1 MSDDLLRYRCQMA
14 LPGFGEAA
22 QQLLKEA
29 KVLVVGAGGLGCP
42 TLQYLAAIGV
52 GTIGIADYD
61 IVTIGILH
69 RQVLF
74 SPADKDFK
82 KAMIATKRL
91 QRQNLDIKVVT
102 HDLRVNA
109 SNVMELISQYDLI
122 VDCTDNFE
130 TRYLL
135 NDAGVL
141 AGKPVVYGAVY
152 QFEGQVAIWNVKNEN
167 GASSPNY
174 RDLFSEVDA
183 TQIPSCTEGGVI
195 PTLAGIIGCMQANEV
210 IKYVTKTGDL
220 LVGKV
225 LIFDAQTMNSR
236 IIKIGDTTKTNI
248 TKLAGSV
255 EQISMSIADVKKG
268 LEDNTLE
275 LLDIR
280 TDQERDEIDIGGEH
294 IEADELQDNWD
305 FINNGTTKVLYCS
318 SGKRSEEAVKMIK
331 NKFPDTKVFSLEG
344 GLGKWFEY
352 LDNL

>member
-1 MSDDLLRYRCQMA
+1 MNDDLLRYRCQIA

-22 QQLLKEA
+22 QRLLKEA

-42 TLQYLAAIGV
+42 ALQYLAAMGV
-52 GTIGIADYD
+52 GIIGIADYD
-61 IVTIGILH
+61 IVSIGNLH

-102 HDLRVNA
+102 HDIKVSA
-109 SNVMELISQYDLI
+109 SNVLELIDPYDII

-141 AGKPVVYGAVY
+141 SGKPVVYGAIY
-152 QFEGQVAIWNVKNEN
+152 QFEGQVAVWNVNN
-167 GASSPNY
+167 GNGTSSPNY
-174 RDLFSEVDA
+174 RDLFAEVDA
-183 TQIPSCTEGGVI
+183 TQVPNCAEGGVI

-210 IKYVTKTGDL
+210 IKYITQTGDVL
-220 LVGKV
+220 AGKV
-225 LIFDAQTMNSR
+225 LIFDAQTMQSR
-236 IIKIGDTTKTNI
+236 IIKIGSTTKTNI
-248 TKLAGSV
+248 TAIAKEVDDA
-255 EQISMSIADVKKG
+255 SMSVADVKKG
-268 LEDNTLE
+268 LEENILE

-294 IEADELQDNWD
+294 IEADELEDNWD
-305 FINNGTTKVLYCS
+305 YINNGTTKVLYCS
-318 SGKRSEEAVKMIK
+318 SGKRSEAAVKMIK
-331 NKFPDTKVFSLEG
+331 QKFPDTKVFSLEG

-352 LDNL
+352 LDEE